1 MKTKEFEYNGT
12 VVGFEI
18 NDKNVM
24 VNATQMA
31 KIFGRDLYQFT
42 KSEDTKRFIEVC
54 LKPANAG
61 LLEIVNRSDLIMSNQ
76 KRGTFMHRVLAIKFA
91 AWLNPDFELWV
102 YNTIDNILFGT
113 FMEDEKNLKEIARI
127 QTQIA
132 QKEQY
137 LATHPIQQ
145 EIEKLKKEEQKEK
158 KLLELRKKGR
168 INSFKTLFSIEEMSG
183 DDKETKAYENESIS

>member
-61 LLEIVNRSDLIMSNQ
+61 LLGIVNRSDLIMSNQ

>member
-1 MKTKEFEYNGT
+1 MQTKEFEYNGT
-12 VVGFEI
+12 VVSFEI
-18 NDKNVM
+18 TDNNVM

-31 KIFGRDLYQFT
+31 KIFSRDLYQFT

-61 LLEIVNRSDLIMSNQ
+61 LLGIVNRSDLIVSNQ

-102 YNTIDNILFGT
+102 YNTIDKILFGSYI
-113 FMEDEKNLKEIARI
+113 EDENNLREIARI
-127 QTQIA
+127 QTQIE

-137 LATHPIQQ
+137 LAAHPVQQ
-145 EIEKLKKEEQKEK
+145 EIDKLKKAEQREK
-158 KLLELRKKGR
+158 RMLEFRKKER
-168 INSFKTLFSIEEMSG
+168 INGFKTLFSTEEMTG
-183 DDKETKAYENESIS
+183 EVKDEELTLK

>member
-1 MKTKEFEYNGT
+1 METKEFEYNGK

-31 KIFGRDLYQFT
+31 NVFNRDLYQFT
-42 KSEDTKRFIEVC
+42 KSEDTKRFIETF

-61 LLEIVNRSDLIMSNQ
+61 LLGIVNRADLIVSRQ
-76 KRGTFMHRVLAIKFA
+76 KAGTFMHRVLAIKFA
-91 AWLNPDFELWV
+91 AWLNPYFELWV
-102 YNTIDNILFGT
+102 YTTIDNILFGSYA
-113 FMEDEKNLKEIARI
+113 EDEKNLKEIARI
-127 QTQIA
+127 QTQIS

-145 EIEKLKKEEQKEK
+145 EIEELKKAEQKEK
-158 KLLELRKKGR
+158 KLLELRKKER
-168 INSFKTLFSIEEMSG
+168 ISNFKSMFSAEEMTG
-183 DDKETKAYENESIS
+183 DTDKPTEE